1 MLNYMV
7 GNKVGNKS
15 VKLNPTRQRI
25 VDEMRNDL
33 NVTQQMLIT
42 LVGVGK
48 AAIEKNIAFLKE
60 NGIVER
66 IGSNKN
72 GYWNVL

>member
-1 MLNYMV
+1 MV